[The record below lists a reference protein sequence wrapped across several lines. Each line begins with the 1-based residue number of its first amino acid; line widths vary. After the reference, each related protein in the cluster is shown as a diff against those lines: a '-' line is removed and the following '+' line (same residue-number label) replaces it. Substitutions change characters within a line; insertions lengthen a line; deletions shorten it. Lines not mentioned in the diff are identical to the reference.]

1 MIAERRHRP
10 SPTRGP
16 LAGVRVIELAAMVS
30 GPLATS
36 ILADQGADVIKV
48 EAPGVG
54 DAIRRMGS
62 SRGGVSAIF
71 STVNRSK
78 RSLVVDVRTPRG
90 RDVVRRLA
98 DGADVFVQNFR
109 PGAVEEL
116 GLGEA
121 ELRGRNPG
129 LIYVSISGFGRR
141 GPYASHTAY
150 DIVIQ
155 ALSGMAAVQGEC
167 KMDKTDDPEGTDKT
181 RKGGAPTF
189 MRTVVCDKITAVHAA
204 QAISA
209 ALLAR
214 ERGAGGQHIEIS
226 LLDAS
231 VAFLWPDGMET
242 HTYVGEG
249 VTAPATMWGLV
260 GIYQTRDGWMTFL
273 AINDEE
279 FRGLCAGLGRPELAV
294 DERFVALDGRLRNSG
309 ALIAIIRSAIAAE
322 TTGALCERL
331 RREGVPC
338 APVLAPEAV
347 HDDPQVRAVELIAEI
362 EHPVTGRVRM
372 PRAVSQFEGTP
383 LARPTPAPMLGEHT
397 DEVLAELGLSSDAIH
412 ALRRDGIVG
421 P

>member
-1 MIAERRHRP
+1 MTAERTSRRLARP
-10 SPTRGP
+10 GP

-54 DAIRRMGS
+54 DGIRLMGS
-62 SRGGVSAIF
+62 SRGGMSAIF
-71 STVNRSK
+71 NTVNRSK
-78 RSLVVDVRTPRG
+78 RSVVVDLRKPEG
-90 RDVVRRLA
+90 RDLVQRLA

-109 PGAVEEL
+109 PGAVETL
-116 GLGEA
+116 GLGEG
-121 ELRGRNPG
+121 ELRRRNPG

-155 ALSGMAAVQGEC
+155 ALSGMAALQG
-167 KMDKTDDPEGTDKT
+167 DDPTGESGV
-181 RKGGAPTF
+181 PTF

-214 ERGAGGQHIEIS
+214 ERGAGGQHIEVS

-231 VAFLWPDGMET
+231 VAFVWPDGMET

-260 GIYQTRDGWMTFL
+260 GIHQTRDGWMTFL

-279 FRGLCAGLGRPELAV
+279 FRGLCAALDGPELAA
-294 DERFVALDGRLRNSG
+294 DERFVTLDGRLQHSG
-309 ALIAIIRSAIAAE
+309 ALMAIIRAALAIE
-322 TTGALCERL
+322 PTDALCERL

-347 HDDPQVRAVELIAEI
+347 ADDEQVRAVELIVEI
-362 EHPVTGRVRM
+362 DHPVAGRVRM
-372 PRAVSQFEGTP
+372 PRAVARFGGTP
-383 LARPTPAPMLGEHT
+383 LGGLAPAPALGQDT
-397 DEVLAELGLSSDAIH
+397 DEILAELGLSPAEIG
-412 ALRRDGIVG
+412 ALRRNGVVG
-421 P
+421 QR

>member
-1 MIAERRHRP
+1 MVAERIHRQSAP
-10 SPTRGP
+10 RGP

-62 SRGGVSAIF
+62 SRGGMSAIF
-71 STVNRSK
+71 NTVNRSK
-78 RSLVVDVRTPRG
+78 RSLVVDLRTPQG
-90 RDVVRRLA
+90 RDLVKRLA
-98 DGADVFVQNFR
+98 AAADVFVQNFR
-109 PGAVEEL
+109 PGAIEAL

-129 LIYVSISGFGRR
+129 LIYVSISGFGQR

-150 DIVIQ
+150 DVVIQ
-155 ALSGMAAVQGEC
+155 ALSGMAALQGET
-167 KMDKTDDPEGTDKT
+167 KET
-181 RKGGAPTF
+181 RKTGKTGTPTF

-242 HTYVGEG
+242 YTYVGDG
-249 VTAPATMWGLV
+249 VTAAATMWGLV
-260 GIYQTRDGWMTFL
+260 GIYETRDGWMTFL
-273 AINDEE
+273 AINDQE
-279 FRGLCAGLGRPELAV
+279 FRGLCAALARPELAV
-294 DERFVALDGRLRNSG
+294 DERFAALDGRLQNSG
-309 ALIAIIRSAIAAE
+309 ALIEIIRAAIATE
-322 TTGALCERL
+322 TIDALCGRL
-331 RREGVPC
+331 RHEGVPC
-338 APVLAPEAV
+338 APVLAPGAV
-347 HDDPQVRAVELIAEI
+347 PDDPQVRAVELIVEI
-362 EHPVTGRVRM
+362 DHPVTGRVRM
-372 PRAVSQFEGTP
+372 PRAVGQFGGTP
-383 LARPTPAPMLGEHT
+383 LGRPTPAPVLGEHT
-397 DEVLAELGLSSDAIH
+397 DEVLAELGLTLDEIRG
-412 ALRRDGIVG
+412 LRRDGIVG
-421 P
+421 Q

>member
-1 MIAERRHRP
+1 MVAARVHPRTARP
-10 SPTRGP
+10 GP

-62 SRGGVSAIF
+62 SRGGMSAIF

-78 RSLVVDVRTPRG
+78 RSLAVDLRTPQG
-90 RDVVRRLA
+90 RELVMRLT

-109 PGAVEEL
+109 PGAVEAL
-116 GLGEA
+116 GLGEGQ
-121 ELRGRNPG
+121 LRGRSPG

-155 ALSGMAAVQGEC
+155 ALSGMAAIQGER
-167 KMDKTDDPEGTDKT
+167 KPGEAGT
-181 RKGGAPTF
+181 PTF

-231 VAFLWPDGMET
+231 VGFLWPDGMEGY
-242 HTYVGEG
+242 TYVGDG

-279 FRGLCAGLGRPELAV
+279 FRGLCVALERPELAAE
-294 DERFVALDGRLRNSG
+294 ERFAAIEGRLQNSG
-309 ALIAIIRSAIAAE
+309 VLIAIVRDAIAAE
-322 TTGALCERL
+322 TTDALCERL

-372 PRAVSQFEGTP
+372 PRAVSQFGGTA
-383 LARPTPAPMLGEHT
+383 LGRPTPAPILGEHT
-397 DEVLAELGLSSDAIH
+397 DEVLGELGLSPDEIR

-421 P
+421 E